1 MVWVLFFNTA
11 CNLNSL
17 SLIMNNYSLGK
28 SFIIFLA
35 LIIIVITW
43 IGTIQLNKNIIT
55 LTDV

>member
-1 MVWVLFFNTA
+1 
-11 CNLNSL
+11 
-17 SLIMNNYSLGK
+17 MNNYSLGK